1 MHPFVAKIQ
10 DDTKEHFDV
19 TPRCMYCNRYEI
31 DHTDSAQCES
41 CPAIGKMELVDG
53 LLLCE
58 ACAARDKQI
67 KAELLASKDSNN
79 PQHAVEARIA
89 ALNNELSKEIPID
102 AKQYFVSR
110 LTSIVDI
117 EKQFLEATN
126 NDAER
131 ARFLTAIEVEKRTA
145 QLKETFFGKKREW
158 LDYELTSKTQL
169 VADQLYLN
177 KIVPQLREQER
188 ERFKEYDITYKP
200 VSVKPVSTEP
210 KKPRM
215 SASDRALESA
225 AALIGIPLEQYKKI
239 IQNTTKNVLSVEC
252 TCAATPGMC
261 KIHIK

>member
-1 MHPFVAKIQ
+1 MNHS
-10 DDTKEHFDV
+10 
-19 TPRCMYCNRYEI
+19 YEPNI
-31 DHTDSAQCES
+31 SHDKCRICGYSELAHSDSMQCDS
-41 CPAIGKMELVDG
+41 CPAIGPVEPIDNM
-53 LLLCE
+53 LLCE

-67 KAELLASKDSNN
+67 KAELLASKDSNSL
-79 PQHAVEARIA
+79 QHTTEARIA

-102 AKQYFVSR
+102 AKQYFVGR

-177 KIVPQLREQER
+177 KVVPQLREQER

-252 TCAATPGMC
+252 TCAVTPGLC
-261 KIHIK
+261 KVHVK

>member
-1 MHPFVAKIQ
+1 MNHS
-10 DDTKEHFDV
+10 
-19 TPRCMYCNRYEI
+19 YEPNI
-31 DHTDSAQCES
+31 SHDKCRICGYSELAHSDSMQCES
-41 CPAIGKMELVDG
+41 CPSIGPVTPIDNM
-53 LLLCE
+53 LLCE

-79 PQHAVEARIA
+79 LQHTTEARIA

-102 AKQYFVSR
+102 AKQYFVGR

-177 KIVPQLREQER
+177 KVVPQLREQER

-252 TCAATPGMC
+252 TCAVTPGLC
-261 KIHIK
+261 KVHVK